1 MYSYATTTESPKL
14 AVVPSGRSLA
24 IAKTLLF
31 MEQNFV
37 EPVTLSQL
45 AAIANLTLFRF
56 AAVFRREVGM
66 PPYRYISHLRVQQAK
81 ALLQQ
86 GVPAAVVAA
95 ETGFFDQSHMYRHF
109 KRVCGVTP
117 SQFKASAMMVPLPL
131 PLPTLSGA
139 PAEAH

>member
-1 MYSYATTTESPKL
+1 M
-14 AVVPSGRSLA
+14 
-24 IAKTLLF
+24 
-31 MEQNFV
+31 Q
-37 EPVTLSQL
+37 
-45 AAIANLTLFRF
+45 
-56 AAVFRREVGM
+56 REVGM

-117 SQFKASAMMVPLPL
+117 SQFKASAILP
-131 PLPTLSGA
+131 
-139 PAEAH
+139 PASQTDSRSLAKTH

>member
-1 MYSYATTTESPKL
+1 
-14 AVVPSGRSLA
+14 
-24 IAKTLLF
+24 

-45 AAIANLTLFRF
+45 AAIADLTLFRF

-86 GVPAAVVAA
+86 GLPAAVVAA

-109 KRVCGVTP
+109 KRACGLTP
-117 SQFKASAMMVPLPL
+117 SQFKASAILPSVPH
-131 PLPTLSGA
+131 THSGSVA
-139 PAEAH
+139 STH

>member
-1 MYSYATTTESPKL
+1 MHTYANTVFPQRISAQT
-14 AVVPSGRSLA
+14 SLSSS
-24 IAKTLLF
+24 IAKTLQF

-37 EPVTLSQL
+37 EPLTLGQL

-66 PPYRYISHLRVQQAK
+66 PPYRYISHLRIQQAM

-86 GVPAAVVAA
+86 GVPSAVVAA

-109 KRVCGVTP
+109 KRVCGITP
-117 SQFKASAMMVPLPL
+117 SQFRASIKVDSFL
-131 PLPTLSGA
+131 
-139 PAEAH
+139 PAEPGTAGARVGRH